1 MYHIFNIQNSKQMSA
16 FWNIFAT
23 DKEEI
28 PELSKEEKKIFELEL
43 NFRNLLLDQ
52 NKLNNEINELKI
64 KVKQLE
70 VKVSQL
76 YFICLGVSEF
86 YIFFNHILFE
96 MTEEFCN
103 VMLCNGTHVCQA
115 KSVLH
120 FTFTRIYRKPLLIK
134 KKIVILFPRGE

>member
-1 MYHIFNIQNSKQMSA
+1 MSA

-76 YFICLGVSEF
+76 STP
-86 YIFFNHILFE
+86 HIISSD
-96 MTEEFCN
+96 TDPP
-103 VMLCNGTHVCQA
+103 
-115 KSVLH
+115 SVEP
-120 FTFTRIYRKPLLIK
+120 KPLPKFSFLSPK
-134 KKIVILFPRGE
+134 FT